1 VGAINQGIQ
10 RSNRMNLEID
20 AEILQRTTYC
30 KHDFRCLSGDKRCWC
45 KVKGS
50 IGYDMLEIKPKF
62 ALDCKYHI
70 SFGDTFLCTCP
81 ARNEIYSRYR
91 M

>member
-1 VGAINQGIQ
+1 
-10 RSNRMNLEID
+10 MNIEID
-20 AEILQRTTYC
+20 AEILQKTTYC
-30 KHDFRCLSGDKRCWC
+30 KQDFRCLSGDERCLC
-45 KVKGS
+45 EVKGS

-62 ALDCKYHI
+62 AVDCKYHI

-81 ARNEIYSRYR
+81 TRNVIYKRYG